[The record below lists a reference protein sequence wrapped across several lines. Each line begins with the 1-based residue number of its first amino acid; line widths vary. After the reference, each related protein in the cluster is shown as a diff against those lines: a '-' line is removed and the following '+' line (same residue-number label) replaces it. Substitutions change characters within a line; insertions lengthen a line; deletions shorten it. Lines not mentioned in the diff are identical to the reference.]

1 MKTGRRKTP
10 TYMTILKGNPGK
22 RPLPKGEPV
31 PPIRKRTPSPPRA
44 LGFDGRREWRRIT
57 IILRDLGMLT
67 DADRTALH
75 AYCDAYQ
82 RWYYACKE
90 FDRILD
96 DKRRGR
102 GPGLWIN
109 NKAGGISA
117 HPVVATRDK
126 ASTEMRRYLAEFG
139 LTPSARSGLDVPT
152 PEETNDQARDR
163 WLRGG

>member
-1 MKTGRRKTP
+1 MNPGRRPTP
-10 TYMTILKGNPGK
+10 TYMKVLKGNPGR
-22 RPLPKGEPV
+22 RPVGKSEPKPRV
-31 PPIRKRTPSPPRA
+31 RKRTPVPPRA

-90 FDRILD
+90 YDRIRD
-96 DKRRGR
+96 EGR
-102 GPGLWIN
+102 LGIGGLWIY

-117 HPVVATRDK
+117 HPVIATRDK